1 MAADFTLFR
10 QVKKRGR
17 KASNPS
23 RLLPCSFR
31 YVLMV
36 RSRAEGTKQGYS
48 LPGPRTWDPKSLEPR
63 SGSGCS
69 RGFSELAMIKY
80 LNLVQMSALM
90 I

>member
-48 LPGPRTWDPKSLEPR
+48 LPGPRTWDPRTPQRQRLQPW
-63 SGSGCS
+63 
-69 RGFSELAMIKY
+69 
-80 LNLVQMSALM
+80 VQRVGDDK
-90 I
+90 IP